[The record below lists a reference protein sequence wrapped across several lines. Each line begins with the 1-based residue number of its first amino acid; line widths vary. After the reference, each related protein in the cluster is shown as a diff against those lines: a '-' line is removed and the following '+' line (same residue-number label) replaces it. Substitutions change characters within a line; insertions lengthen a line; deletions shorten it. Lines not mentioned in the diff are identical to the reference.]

1 MSEKKK
7 ASMARYLIPLFI
19 FIILVAFFAIG
30 LNRDPRLVPSPLVNK
45 PVPEFSTVSLE
56 QPDRVLDPQLFRQHK
71 VSLFNVWASWC
82 VSCRQEHPFLL
93 EVAKSG
99 RVPIYGL
106 NYKDERADA
115 LNWLGALGN
124 PYTASV
130 YDHEGKVGIDWGVY
144 GVPETFVVDGKGII
158 RHKHV
163 GPVGPQVWQEE
174 LLPLIE
180 QIENEAG

>member
-1 MSEKKK
+1 
-7 ASMARYLIPLFI
+7 
-19 FIILVAFFAIG
+19 
-30 LNRDPRLVPSPLVNK
+30 
-45 PVPEFSTVSLE
+45 
-56 QPDRVLDPQLFRQHK
+56 
-71 VSLFNVWASWC
+71 
-82 VSCRQEHPFLL
+82 
-93 EVAKSG
+93 VAKSG

-163 GPVGPQVWQEE
+163 GPVSPQVWQDE

-180 QIENEAG
+180 RIENEAG

>member
-1 MSEKKK
+1 MTEKKK
-7 ASMARYLIPLFI
+7 VSMARYLIPLFI
-19 FIILVAFFAIG
+19 FVVLVGFFAVG

-45 PVPEFSTVSLE
+45 PAPGFSTASLE